1 VSAWPDVEGGV
12 RDWLRADTAITA
24 LVAGRVFFGIPEG
37 ATDATFPLVTVAR
50 VGGGQDPSEAPLD
63 LALIDVSVWG
73 RLRDKAGATEVL
85 NAVRSRLEEI
95 RGRTTL
101 ATGVDAF
108 GAEVVGVVWLPDAD
122 NARPRYSVTAEV
134 TAMAA

>member
-1 VSAWPDVEGGV
+1 
-12 RDWLRADTAITA
+12 
-24 LVAGRVFFGIPEG
+24 VFFGIPEG